1 MQYIL
6 DQEGYDAI
14 VDAYDKN
21 VSAKTFKYVL
31 NIALQENTVKTKKF
45 GWDFDKSEF
54 IVALAIEPENIK
66 AVQLKRACK
75 ALCVKDPGNPTSAY
89 LTFGKKKDE
98 MMKVMVDYLNQH
110 DDIIT
115 VARSNWNIGYEHT
128 IPVLEAEIARLD
140 RESAWAVGHERVSA
154 LPCDSDSD

>member
-1 MQYIL
+1 MHYIL

-21 VSAKTFKYVL
+21 VNAKTFKYVL
-31 NIALQENTVKTKKF
+31 NCALRTLVERSQS
-45 GWDFDKSEF
+45 FDKSEF
-54 IVALAIEPENIK
+54 IAALAIEPENIK
-66 AVQLKRACK
+66 AIQLKRACK
-75 ALCVKDPGNPTSAY
+75 AFDIKDPDDPEKKYQS
-89 LTFGKKKDE
+89 FGKKKDE
-98 MMKVMVDYLNQH
+98 MIKIIVDYLNQH
-110 DDIIT
+110 DDMIT

-140 RESAWAVGHERVSA
+140 RESTWAVGHERVSA